1 MPPRKYTEARK
12 EGNRRWDAANLD
24 RLSLALPKGKKAE
37 IQAAAAQAGE
47 SMNQYIAG
55 AIDQRME
62 RQQAAGQ
69 SQKPKKAKKP
79 RKDGLFELARKMP
92 DGKTRHFYGKSEA
105 DCEAKYRAALEQT
118 AGQKE
123 SPAGTE

>member
-1 MPPRKYTEARK
+1 MPPRKYTEAQK
-12 EGNRRWDAANLD
+12 NSAKKWDAANLD

-79 RKDGLFELARKMP
+79 RKDGLFEIARKMP

-105 DCEAKYRAALEQT
+105 DCEAKYRAALVQI
-118 AGQKE
+118 AGRKE

>member
-1 MPPRKYTEARK
+1 MPPRKYTEAQK
-12 EGNRRWDAANLD
+12 NSAKKWDAANLD

-69 SQKPKKAKKP
+69 SQKPKKSKKP
-79 RKDGLFELARKMP
+79 RKDGLFEIARKMP

-105 DCEAKYRAALEQT
+105 DCEAKYKAALEQT

>member
-1 MPPRKYTEARK
+1 MPPRKYTEAQK
-12 EGNRRWDAANLD
+12 NSAKKWDAANLD

-69 SQKPKKAKKP
+69 SQKPKRPKKP
-79 RKDGLFELARKMP
+79 RKDGLFEIARKMP

>member
-69 SQKPKKAKKP
+69 SQKP
-79 RKDGLFELARKMP
+79 RKDGLFEIARKMP

>member
-1 MPPRKYTEARK
+1 MPPRKYTEAQK
-12 EGNRRWDAANLD
+12 ISAKKWDAANLD

-69 SQKPKKAKKP
+69 SQKPKRPKKP
-79 RKDGLFELARKMP
+79 RKDGLFEIARKMP

>member
-1 MPPRKYTEARK
+1 M
-12 EGNRRWDAANLD
+12 EGALQRLCCTSCG
-24 RLSLALPKGKKAE
+24 RLSN
-37 IQAAAAQAGE
+37 
-47 SMNQYIAG
+47 SWRN
-55 AIDQRME
+55 
-62 RQQAAGQ
+62 
-69 SQKPKKAKKP
+69 
-79 RKDGLFELARKMP
+79 ARKMP

>member
-1 MPPRKYTEARK
+1 MPPRKYTEAQK
-12 EGNRRWDAANLD
+12 NSAKKWDSANLD

-79 RKDGLFELARKMP
+79 RKDGLFEIARKMP

-123 SPAGTE
+123 PPAGTE